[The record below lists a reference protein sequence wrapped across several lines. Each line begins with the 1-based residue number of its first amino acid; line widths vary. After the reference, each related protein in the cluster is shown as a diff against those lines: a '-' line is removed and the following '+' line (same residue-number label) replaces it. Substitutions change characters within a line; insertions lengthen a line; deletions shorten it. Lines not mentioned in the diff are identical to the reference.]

1 LKEGRAHQPPALAS
15 ADVAATNINIS
26 KFHSLKK
33 QLSSN
38 CQAINY
44 GDLAAYIVNN
54 KKTNSYYTMK
64 ER

>member
-1 LKEGRAHQPPALAS
+1 LKEGQAHQPPALAS
-15 ADVAATNINIS
+15 ADVAATNVNIS

-44 GDLAAYIVNN
+44 GERAAYIVNN
-54 KKTNSYYTMK
+54 KKT
-64 ER
+64 